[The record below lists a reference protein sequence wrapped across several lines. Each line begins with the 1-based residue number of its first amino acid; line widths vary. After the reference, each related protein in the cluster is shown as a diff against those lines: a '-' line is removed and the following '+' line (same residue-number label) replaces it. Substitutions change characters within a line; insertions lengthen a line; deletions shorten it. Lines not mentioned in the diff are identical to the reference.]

1 MRTTLTIDDDVLAA
15 ARSLAESE
23 RKSVGQVLSEL
34 ARSGLAPRVELAAEA
49 GVPVFRVSPNAA
61 PLTPE
66 MVRRAADED

>member
-34 ARSGLAPRVELAAEA
+34 ARSGLAPRVELADEA

-66 MVRRAADED
+66 RVRRAADED

>member
-23 RKSVGQVLSEL
+23 RKSVGQVISDL
-34 ARSGLAPRVELAAEA
+34 ARSGLAPHLEIAVEA
-49 GVPVFRVSPNAA
+49 GVPVFRVSPDVA

-66 MVRRAADED
+66 MVRRAAED